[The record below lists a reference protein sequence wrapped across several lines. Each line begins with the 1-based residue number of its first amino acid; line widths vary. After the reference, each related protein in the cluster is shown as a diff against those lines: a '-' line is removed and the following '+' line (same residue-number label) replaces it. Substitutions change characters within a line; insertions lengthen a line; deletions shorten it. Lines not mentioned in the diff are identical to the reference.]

1 MDAYLVLGTPSCG
14 RRAAICDLIS
24 RGLYEKTSPA
34 LLMSNSEEPSD
45 FDAKLEKLAKV
56 FRYGDL
62 SVDEIPDLGACDVV
76 FCMADSR
83 ADMISQ
89 IEKFKEI
96 CDRGVFRLVRIL
108 GFVDCSL
115 YSLAFD
121 ECADFYDAMS
131 HFSDCMILSNR
142 SGVSGKDIKKI
153 QKRYLDMCRP
163 HIFQNEMKDG
173 KLENPSAILI
183 DEARRIS
190 MAFDDYDPIDELEL
204 DEDTLPQEPFTI
216 EKKTDI
222 YFEKTESGARVKRVS
237 SGADLFAKYK
247 NEKQ

>member
-1 MDAYLVLGTPSCG
+1 MDAYLILGTPFSG
-14 RRAAICDLIS
+14 RRASLCDLLE
-24 RGLYEKTSPA
+24 RGLYGKSAPA
-34 LLMSNSEEPSD
+34 LLISESEEASE
-45 FDAKLEKLAKV
+45 FDGRLGGLAKI
-56 FRYGDL
+56 FKYTSL
-62 SVDEIPDLGACDVV
+62 DEIPDLEGCDVA
-76 FCMADSR
+76 FCLADSR
-83 ADMISQ
+83 ADMVDQ

-115 YSLAFD
+115 YASAFD

-131 HFSDCMILSNR
+131 HFSDCLILSKR
-142 SGVSGKDIKKI
+142 SGVSGKDVKKI

-163 HIFQNEMKDG
+163 HIFQTAMRDG
-173 KLENPSAILI
+173 KLENPSALLV

-216 EKKTDI
+216 EKKVDV
-222 YFEKTESGARVKRVS
+222 YFEKSEFGGRVKKVP
-237 SGADLFAKYK
+237 SGADLFFKYK
-247 NEKQ
+247 NEK

>member
-1 MDAYLVLGTPSCG
+1 
-14 RRAAICDLIS
+14 
-24 RGLYEKTSPA
+24 
-34 LLMSNSEEPSD
+34 
-45 FDAKLEKLAKV
+45 
-56 FRYGDL
+56 
-62 SVDEIPDLGACDVV
+62 
-76 FCMADSR
+76 
-83 ADMISQ
+83 
-89 IEKFKEI
+89 
-96 CDRGVFRLVRIL
+96 
-108 GFVDCSL
+108 
-115 YSLAFD
+115 
-121 ECADFYDAMS
+121 
-131 HFSDCMILSNR
+131 MILSNR

-173 KLENPSAILI
+173 KLENPSAILV

-222 YFEKTESGARVKRVS
+222 YFEKTDSGARVKRVS